1 MKIDDLT
8 VTVKVNDEAFT
19 KAVNKLNEKIQEIK
33 NIKNEMCIILNDLDK
48 MLDGKLLFA
57 KTEVDKNFENRI
69 KDEGQ
74 TQLHEC
80 ECINIPENKVDED
93 IED

>member
-19 KAVNKLNEKIQEIK
+19 KAVDKLNEKIEEIK

-57 KTEVDKNFENRI
+57 KTEVNCENRI
-69 KDEGQ
+69 KNRINNEG
-74 TQLHEC
+74 
-80 ECINIPENKVDED
+80 INIVKNNW
-93 IED
+93 